1 MPTNNDVLR
10 SRVRLLGSFL
20 GEAIARQS
28 GEDTVD
34 TIETLRKGFIEERR
48 NPNPEKKQKLIDL
61 IASLDNKTL
70 QNVIRGFSIYFFL
83 ANLTE
88 ENLSQQDRHQL
99 KENSSHFWEGSFR
112 HTLLEC
118 KERNIDA
125 NQIKELIDQL
135 KFIPVFTAH
144 PTEARRRTT
153 MNILQLLYGHSNTIN
168 ELPEDSRA
176 YKEAKQKI
184 ADTIDLL
191 WSSDEVRT
199 RKPLVYDEI
208 NNGLHYFNASLFTA
222 IPKVYRNIKNAI
234 VDIYPELSDYR
245 LPDFLR
251 FGSWIGGDR
260 DGNPFV
266 THETTEMA
274 VLMHANTVLRHYR
287 VLLKKLRREL
297 IHSDT
302 IVNVSSEVYQ
312 RIEFYK
318 DLDTRVFYYNPHDYN
333 HEPYRR
339 LLSLILAKVSATNQY
354 IQSQGNDSEAALD
367 AYSNPEQLLD
377 DLRIIRQSVANH
389 DKAHAEGQLLDMIRL
404 VKTCGFHLASL
415 DIRQDSAYHGEVI
428 ADIFDSAS
436 NLPDYRQLSEEDRQ
450 QWLMQL
456 LQKPGAPLIYAD
468 DLSEQTHEQL
478 ALMHSI
484 AQLRKLVGADTFG
497 SYIISM
503 TNNASQL
510 LEVLLLMRFSGLSD
524 LDQDG
529 NLFAALPVAPLFE
542 TIEDLKNIDKIMPA
556 VLDNP
561 MYRQLLQDSDNTQEI
576 MLGYSDSSKD
586 GGIITSAWQLY
597 SAQQTI
603 TEIAKKYG
611 IQTRLFHGRG
621 GSVSRGGGSTHQAI
635 AAQPAGTLNGQIKF
649 TEQGEVLYAKY
660 ANSDTAV
667 FELTM
672 GITGAL
678 KASSS
683 RFVEQ
688 PKQLDNY
695 ESLFARLADAGEAQY
710 RELTDNTEGFYQFY
724 SQATPVQEIS
734 LLNIGSRPA
743 HRKKG
748 LPSKS
753 TIRAIPWVFGWSLAR
768 FTLPA
773 WYGVGSALAS
783 VKENEDLMKEMNENW
798 PFFQAFISNIEMAF
812 TKAEMNIA
820 RAYSQLC
827 EDESLRETVMQ
838 AVIKEHDLTLSG
850 LNSLL
855 QQDSLLSN
863 QQGLANSLEWRNA
876 YLDPMNYV
884 QIELLKRLRSQN
896 SDLTNQVQNQN
907 QNQNKLQVEDPLI
920 RSINAL
926 AAGLRNTG

>member
-1 MPTNNDVLR
+1 MLLKNELLR
-10 SRVRLLGSFL
+10 TRVRLLGSFL
-20 GEAIARQS
+20 GEAISRQS
-28 GEDTVD
+28 GEDTVH
-34 TIETLRKGFIEERR
+34 TIETLRKGFIQERR
-48 NPNPEKKQKLIDL
+48 EHNAAHKQQLIDL
-61 IASLDNKTL
+61 IASLDNQTL
-70 QNVIRGFSIYFFL
+70 KNVIRAFSIYFFL

-88 ENLSQQDRHQL
+88 ENYLREQRRAMRAESNQ
-99 KENSSHFWEGSFR
+99 SWEGSFR
-112 HTLLEC
+112 RTLLEC
-118 KERNIDA
+118 RERNIEPD
-125 NQIKELIDQL
+125 QIKELIDDL

-153 MNILQLLYGHSNTIN
+153 MNILQTLYEHTDAMSYY
-168 ELPEDSRA
+168 PEGSLA
-176 YKEAKQKI
+176 FEQAKQKT
-184 ADTIDLL
+184 AETIDLL

-208 NNGLHYFNASLFTA
+208 NNGLHYFDASLFTA
-222 IPKVYRNIKNAI
+222 IPKVYRNTKDAI
-234 VDIYPELSDYR
+234 VEVYPELTDYP
-245 LPDFLR
+245 LPAFVS

-274 VLMHANTVLRHYR
+274 VLMHANTVLRHYQ
-287 VLLKKLRREL
+287 VLIRKLRREL

-302 IVNVSSEVYQ
+302 IVDIAPDIYARIKDYSE
-312 RIEFYK
+312 
-318 DLDTRVFYYNPHDYN
+318 LDQKVFFYNPEDYHN
-333 HEPYRR
+333 EPYRR
-339 LLSLILAKVSATNQY
+339 LLSIILAKIKATNQH
-354 IQSQGNDSEAALD
+354 IQSQGKDSEAGKD
-367 AYSNPEQLLD
+367 AYSTPQALLD
-377 DLRIIRQSVANH
+377 DLRLIRQSVNTH
-389 DKAHAEGQLLDMIRL
+389 DQAHGEGLLLDTIRL

-415 DIRQDSAYHGEVI
+415 DIRQDSGYHGEVI
-428 ADIFDSAS
+428 ADIFASAS
-436 NLPDYRQLSEEDRQ
+436 NLPDYQSLSETERQ
-450 QWLMQL
+450 QWLTRL
-456 LQKPGAPLIYAD
+456 LENPGTPLIYSD
-468 DLSEQTHEQL
+468 NLSEQTREQL
-478 ALMHSI
+478 NLMNSV
-484 AQLRKLVGADTFG
+484 AKLRKLVGEDTFG
-497 SYIISM
+497 SYVISM

-510 LEVLLLMRFSGLSD
+510 LEVLLLMRFAGLS
-524 LDQDG
+524 G
-529 NLFAALPVAPLFE
+529 INNEGHLFAALPVAPLFE
-542 TIEDLKNIDKIMPA
+542 TIEDLKNIDKIMPTI
-556 VLDNP
+556 LENP
-561 MYRQLLQDSDNTQEI
+561 LYRELLEHSGNLQEI

-603 TEIAKKYG
+603 TNIANKYG
-611 IQTRLFHGRG
+611 ISTRLFHGRG

-660 ANSDTAV
+660 ANPDTAV

-683 RFVEQ
+683 RFVAQ
-688 PKQLDNY
+688 PTQLDRY
-695 ESLFARLADAGEAQY
+695 ETLFARLADAGEQQY
-710 RELTDNTEGFYQFY
+710 RALTDNTEGFYKFY
-724 SQATPVQEIS
+724 SEATPVQEIS

-773 WYGVGSALAS
+773 WYGVGSALDS
-783 VKENEDLMKEMNENW
+783 VKQDENLMKEMNKNW
-798 PFFQAFISNIEMAF
+798 PFFSAFISNIEMAF
-812 TKAEMNIA
+812 TKSEMSIA

-827 EDESLRETVMQ
+827 EDETLREQIMQ
-838 AVIKEHDLTLSG
+838 AVIDEHELTNAG

-855 QQDSLLSN
+855 DQESLLANQQD
-863 QQGLANSLEWRNA
+863 LAHSLEWRNA
-876 YLDPMNYV
+876 YLDPINYI
-884 QIELLKRLRSQN
+884 QIELLKRMRQK
-896 SDLTNQVQNQN
+896 DTAED
-907 QNQNKLQVEDPLI
+907 KLAVEDPLI

>member
-1 MPTNNDVLR
+1 MLARNEVLR
-10 SRVRLLGSFL
+10 ARIRLLGSFL

-28 GEDTVD
+28 GADTVH
-34 TIETLRKGFIEERR
+34 TIETLRKGFIQERR
-48 NPNPEKKQKLIDL
+48 EHNEEKKQQLIDL
-61 IASLDNKTL
+61 IASLDNQTL
-70 QNVIRGFSIYFFL
+70 KNVIRAFSIYFFL

-88 ENLSQQDRHQL
+88 ENYLREQRRTMRAESNQ
-99 KENSSHFWEGSFR
+99 SWEGSFR
-112 HTLLEC
+112 RTLLEC
-118 KERNIDA
+118 RERNIEPE
-125 NQIKELIDQL
+125 QIKELIDHL

-153 MNILQLLYGHSNTIN
+153 MNILQTLYEHTDAMIDY
-168 ELPEDSRA
+168 PEGSLA
-176 YKEAKQKI
+176 FEQAKQKT
-184 ADTIDLL
+184 AETIDLL

-222 IPKVYRNIKNAI
+222 IPKVYRNTKDAI
-234 VDIYPELSDYR
+234 VEVYPELTDYP
-245 LPDFLR
+245 LPAFVS

-266 THETTEMA
+266 TYETTEMA
-274 VLMHANTVLRHYR
+274 VLMHADTVLRHYQ
-287 VLLKKLRREL
+287 VLIRKLRREL

-302 IVNVSSEVYQ
+302 IVDIDANIYA
-312 RIEFYK
+312 RIEDYSE
-318 DLDTRVFYYNPHDYN
+318 LDQKVFYYNPDDYN
-333 HEPYRR
+333 NEPYRR
-339 LLSLILAKVSATNQY
+339 LLSLILAKIKATNQH
-354 IQSQGNDSEAALD
+354 IQSQGTEVEAAQD
-367 AYSNPEQLLD
+367 AYVAPQALLD
-377 DLRIIRQSVANH
+377 DLRIIRKSVNKH
-389 DKAHAEGQLLDMIRL
+389 DKAHGEGLLLDTIRL

-415 DIRQDSAYHGEVI
+415 DIRQDSGYHGEVI
-428 ADIFDSAS
+428 ADIFANAS
-436 NLPDYRQLSEEDRQ
+436 NLPDYQNLNELERQE
-450 QWLMQL
+450 WLTRL
-456 LQKPGAPLIYAD
+456 LKKSGTPLIYSD
-468 DLSEQTHEQL
+468 NLSEQTREQL
-478 ALMHSI
+478 NLMSSV
-484 AQLRKLVGADTFG
+484 AKLRKLVGEDTFG
-497 SYIISM
+497 SYVISM

-510 LEVLLLMRFSGLSD
+510 LEVLLLMRFAGLSGID
-524 LDQDG
+524 NEG
-529 NLFAALPVAPLFE
+529 HLFAALPVAPLFE
-542 TIEDLKNIDKIMPA
+542 TIEDLKNIDKIMPTI
-556 VLDNP
+556 LENP
-561 MYRQLLQDSDNTQEI
+561 LYRELLEHSGNLQEI

-603 TEIAKKYG
+603 TNIANKYG
-611 IQTRLFHGRG
+611 ISTRLFHGRG

-660 ANSDTAV
+660 ANPDTAV

-683 RFVEQ
+683 RFVAQ
-688 PKQLDNY
+688 PKQLDSY
-695 ESLFARLADAGEAQY
+695 EALFSRLADAGEKQY
-710 RELTDNTEGFYQFY
+710 RALTDNTEGFYQFY
-724 SQATPVQEIS
+724 SEATPVQEIS

-773 WYGVGSALAS
+773 WYGVGSALDS
-783 VKENEDLMKEMNENW
+783 VKKDEGLMQEMNEHW
-798 PFFQAFISNIEMAF
+798 PFFSAFVSNIEMAF
-812 TKAEMNIA
+812 TKSEMSIA

-827 EDESLRETVMQ
+827 EDETLREQIMQ
-838 AVIKEHDLTLSG
+838 AVIDEHELTNAN

-855 QQDSLLSN
+855 DQESLLSS
-863 QQGLANSLEWRNA
+863 QQDLAASLEWRNA
-876 YLDPMNYV
+876 YLDPINYI
-884 QIELLKRLRSQN
+884 QIELLKRMRQPETTE
-896 SDLTNQVQNQN
+896 D
-907 QNQNKLQVEDPLI
+907 KLAVEDPLI